1 MLTVTK
7 IFKFEEP
14 PELFEARAFWVVKS
28 LARFYKE
35 ANETLDRAV
44 RMATNIFC
52 VPQSWEDRRASREGT
67 RCSVSVPRDAIH
79 AQLKEGKV
87 SVLARACGENAM
99 RPCRVIA
106 QSYSVPRECLLECGS
121 FTCKIMEGRCG
132 CPRNPHILGCKMTAY
147 VAEVQ
152 TLHSANGIRISA

>member
-1 MLTVTK
+1 MKPWTELSGWPRTYFASHKVGK
-7 IFKFEEP
+7 I
-14 PELFEARAFWVVKS
+14 VVRPAKA
-28 LARFYKE
+28 LG
-35 ANETLDRAV
+35 V
-44 RMATNIFC
+44 R
-52 VPQSWEDRRASREGT
+52 
-67 RCSVSVPRDAIH
+67 SVCRGDAIH

-152 TLHSANGIRISA
+152 TPSQCKRNSHFRLIDC